1 VPGPHSWGWLT
12 QSVPM
17 GNCFEKE
24 EAAAEAAAETAADTG
39 SPTKTTVSPGSV
51 TKDLGAKS
59 VGSFPHKTKSVDAE
73 AEASEELSDE

>member
-1 VPGPHSWGWLT
+1 M
-12 QSVPM
+12 PM

-24 EAAAEAAAETAADTG
+24 EAAAEAAADTG

-51 TKDLGAKS
+51 KKDLGAKS